1 MRNEVLNLGFSAEE
15 TERTAHTERIGP
27 DTIAGRQRGSWNPQ
41 NFEREQIRGLV
52 RQVFFSDPVQPVRQI
67 VMSAIDPDTNV
78 RSICRKVGEALIL
91 ETTGSVA
98 VIGAYPQIFRKA
110 ESDNAGETSR
120 ENLEDLED
128 QTSPLRRQAIRVRG
142 NLWLVGAPDI
152 DGHRNSTASLQSYLG
167 AVRTEFEYSILES
180 PPAGESDLA
189 TAMAQFADGVILVLS
204 ANRTRRFRARRIQQ
218 ILENAKARLLGTVLN
233 DRQFPIP
240 ESIYRRL

>member
-1 MRNEVLNLGFSAEE
+1 MRDEVLNLGFSRAAES
-15 TERTAHTERIGP
+15 ERTIHTARTEP
-27 DTIAGRQRGSWNPQ
+27 ELVAGRQRSGWTPQ
-41 NFEREQIRGLV
+41 NFAREQIRGLV
-52 RQVFFSDPVQPVRQI
+52 RQVFFSDPVRPVRQI
-67 VMSAIDPDTNV
+67 VLSAIDPETNV
-78 RSICRKVGEALIL
+78 RNICRKIGETLIL

-98 VIGAYPQIFRKA
+98 VIGAYPQIFRKP
-110 ESDNAGETSR
+110 ESGETNR
-120 ENLEDLED
+120 ENLED
-128 QTSPLRRQAIRVRG
+128 QSSPLRRQAIRVRG
-142 NLWLVGAPDI
+142 NLWLVGAPDT
-152 DGHRNSTASLQSYLG
+152 DGDRNSTATLQSYLG

-218 ILENAKARLLGTVLN
+218 TLENAKARLLGTVLS